1 VSEKHGTHG
10 DEMDMDRMGKLQVLR
25 VSFSMFQ
32 LLLQHTYNIIS
43 GNSSFCPSSASL

>member
-1 VSEKHGTHG
+1 
-10 DEMDMDRMGKLQVLR
+10 MGKLQVLR